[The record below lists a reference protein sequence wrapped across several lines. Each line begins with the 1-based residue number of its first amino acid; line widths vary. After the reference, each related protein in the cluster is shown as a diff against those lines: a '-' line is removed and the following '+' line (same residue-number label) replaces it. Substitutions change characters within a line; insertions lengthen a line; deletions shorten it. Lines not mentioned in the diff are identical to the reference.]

1 MARADNHQLH
11 ASPSA
16 VTYAQ
21 SILELAN
28 EQKQP
33 EKIGEELSSL
43 RQILDQNPSVRE
55 IFSNPSISAEERQQV
70 LERAFRGNISPLLYN
85 TMGVLNTHDRLGLL
99 TQIAQAYD
107 DLLDKQ
113 LGKVEVNL
121 TVAQKLDPAQLEQA
135 RRQISQSLGRD
146 AVVHQHVDDKII
158 GGMIVRVGDKLIDAS
173 VRYQLAAMKKQLLE
187 SAPK

>member
-1 MARADNHQLH
+1 MAKHRSEQH
-11 ASPSA
+11 ASPTA

-28 EQKQP
+28 DQKQAEP
-33 EKIGEELSSL
+33 IGQELAAL
-43 RQILDQNPSVRE
+43 KQILDENPSIRE
-55 IFSNPSISAEERQQV
+55 IFTNPSISADERGKL
-70 LERAFRGNISPLLYN
+70 LERAFKGKIAPLLYS
-85 TMGVLNTHDRLGLL
+85 TIGVLNAHNRLGLL

-113 LGKVEVNL
+113 LGKVEVDL
-121 TVAQKLDPAQLEQA
+121 TVAQKLDAAQLEQA
-135 RRQISQSLGRD
+135 RKQISAALGRH
-146 AVVHQHVDDKII
+146 AVIHQYVDDGII
-158 GGMIVRVGDKLIDAS
+158 GGMIVRVGDKLIDSS